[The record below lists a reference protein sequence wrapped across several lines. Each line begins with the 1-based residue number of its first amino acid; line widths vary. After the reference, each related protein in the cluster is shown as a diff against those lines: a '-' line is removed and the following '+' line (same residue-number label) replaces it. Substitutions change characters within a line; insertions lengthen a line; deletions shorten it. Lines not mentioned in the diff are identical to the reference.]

1 MFTNKLFYWMRK
13 LFLLVITILCVTS
26 HANAQKGVFPK
37 QMTYLSTA
45 KPNSIFYNDTFYNGS
60 KAFRKLFYNTKD
72 PEIIELYYRHQL
84 NKVFGSGLGTIGTIA
99 LTAGV
104 IYASG
109 DHPNIS
115 RGTGWALVGTGLLAT
130 ITGGYLL
137 KRSTTN
143 LLFATYFF
151 NKRYVNP
158 KAAIG
163 ISGDG
168 VSFVV
173 KL

>member
-1 MFTNKLFYWMRK
+1 MYRFCI
-13 LFLLVITILCVTS
+13 LVIASLWLSVYS
-26 HANAQKGVFPK
+26 NAQKGVIPK
-37 QMTYLSTA
+37 KMTYLSTN

-60 KAFRKLFYNTKD
+60 KAFRKLFNDTKD
-72 PEIIELYYRHQL
+72 PQIIELYRKHQF
-84 NKVFGSGLGTIGTIA
+84 NKVLGSGLGTVGSIA
-99 LTAGV
+99 LTAGI
-104 IYASG
+104 IYASS
-109 DHPNIS
+109 DHPNIN
-115 RGTGWALVGTGLLAT
+115 RGTGWALAGTGLVAA

-137 KRSTTN
+137 KHATTN

-151 NKRYVNP
+151 NKRYTNP
-158 KAAIG
+158 KASIG

>member
-1 MFTNKLFYWMRK
+1 MCFALY
-13 LFLLVITILCVTS
+13 
-26 HANAQKGVFPK
+26 ANAQKGVLPK
-37 QMTYLSTA
+37 QMTYLSTN
-45 KPNSIFYNDTFYNGS
+45 KPNSIFYNDTLYNGS
-60 KAFRKLFYNTKD
+60 RAYRKLFYNTKD
-72 PEIIELYYRHQL
+72 PDIIGLYRRHQF
-84 NKVFGSGLGTIGTIA
+84 NKVLGSGLGTIGSIA

-104 IYASG
+104 IYASS

-115 RGTGWALVGTGLLAT
+115 RGTGWALLGTGLVAA

-137 KRSTTN
+137 KQATSN

-151 NKRYVNP
+151 NKRYTNP

>member
-1 MFTNKLFYWMRK
+1 MYKFC
-13 LFLLVITILCVTS
+13 LLVIPFLCFAFY
-26 HANAQKGVFPK
+26 ANAQKGVFHK
-37 QMTYLSTA
+37 QMTYLSTS

-72 PEIIELYYRHQL
+72 PEIIELYRRHQF
-84 NKVFGSGLGTIGTIA
+84 NKVLGSGLGTIGSIA

-104 IYASG
+104 IYASS

-115 RGTGWALVGTGLLAT
+115 RGTGWVLVGTGLVTA
-130 ITGGYLL
+130 ITGGYLIGHA
-137 KRSTTN
+137 TTN

-151 NKRYVNP
+151 NKRYANP